1 MKNAQQSFRNTG
13 ELTMPHVISPF
24 ELKDLYL
31 NSSVSALDVQVLAP
45 LLDCKLLKD
54 RV

>member
-13 ELTMPHVISPF
+13 ELTMPHVISSSF

-45 LLDCKLLKD
+45 LPDC
-54 RV
+54 